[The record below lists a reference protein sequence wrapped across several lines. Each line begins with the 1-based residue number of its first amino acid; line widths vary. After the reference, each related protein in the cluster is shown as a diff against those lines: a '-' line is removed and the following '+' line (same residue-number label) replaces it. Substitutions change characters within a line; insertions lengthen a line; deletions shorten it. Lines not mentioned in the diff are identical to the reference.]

1 MKKAPSWLFDRIL
14 NTPLSCFQEFQNSQQ
29 TIHEA
34 FRTCSC
40 FFSEIFQGSKRL
52 LFSWFLWTYRR
63 FCLHWEVLQG
73 HSFSRH
79 LLKKLKHHKFL
90 TVCVTF
96 VNILICLFTFFW
108 DCRNVLRQ
116 SAFWAFFQDTREAR
130 IMSLMPCSSINLN
143 PCIYWIGNHF
153 L

>member
-1 MKKAPSWLFDRIL
+1 MFMLFF
-14 NTPLSCFQEFQNSQQ
+14 CK
-29 TIHEA
+29 
-34 FRTCSC
+34 
-40 FFSEIFQGSKRL
+40 FSEIFQGSKRL

-73 HSFSRH
+73 HPFSRH

-96 VNILICLFTFFW
+96 GNILICLFTFFW

-153 L
+153 LKKWIIYRMQSLTISLKLDFTQKVSNFPGWAI